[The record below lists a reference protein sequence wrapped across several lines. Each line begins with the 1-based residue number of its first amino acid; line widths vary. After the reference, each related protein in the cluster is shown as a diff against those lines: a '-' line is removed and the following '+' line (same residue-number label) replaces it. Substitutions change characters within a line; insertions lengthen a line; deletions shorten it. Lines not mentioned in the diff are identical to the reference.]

1 MESKTV
7 TIYILYD
14 VTDSHRHIN
23 STFSESK
30 VFSMKKYSEN
40 SSPVNSPPLGDNTTN
55 RRYHSQVLFCGQQE
69 ILIEH
74 AGHSYR
80 LRITRQDKL
89 ILTK

>member
-1 MESKTV
+1 
-7 TIYILYD
+7 
-14 VTDSHRHIN
+14 
-23 STFSESK
+23 
-30 VFSMKKYSEN
+30 MKKNMTHTSTSNE
-40 SSPVNSPPLGDNTTN
+40 PPGADSKADNT
-55 RRYHSQVLFCGQQE
+55 RYQSQALFCGQQE